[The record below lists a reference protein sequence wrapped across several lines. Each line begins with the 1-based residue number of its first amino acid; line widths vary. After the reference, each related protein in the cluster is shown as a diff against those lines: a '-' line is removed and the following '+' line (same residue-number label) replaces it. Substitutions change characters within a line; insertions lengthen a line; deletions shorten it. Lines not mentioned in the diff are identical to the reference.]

1 MANTHPAIAKMLE
14 HYALNSKDDNVDALR
29 EILQEIVLLGLYEGG
44 FFKEAAFYGG
54 TALRILHGLPR
65 FSEDLDFSLL
75 KEDAAFDLRLYEK
88 SVRETLTSFGFD
100 VSIEM
105 KEKTTDSAVQ
115 SAFLKGNTTE
125 HLLTINAPKNIL
137 QSIHKDQI
145 IKIKFEV
152 DTQPPLHFQ
161 TQSVLRLVPRPYAI
175 TAMTLPSLFAGKM
188 HALLC
193 RAWGTR
199 PKGRDWYDL
208 VWYIAHKTPL
218 DLEHLKARLDQS
230 CKWFE
235 SQKQDLPE
243 HLTKES
249 LVALL
254 NKRIEQLDIAKA
266 KNDVRP
272 FIKEMAEL
280 ELWSEAFFKQI
291 VHDIVIEA

>member
-75 KEDAAFDLRLYEK
+75 KEDLAFDLRLYEK
-88 SVRETLTSFGFD
+88 SVRETLASFGFD

-161 TQSVLRLVPRPYAI
+161 TQSVLRLVPRPYSI

-235 SQKQDLPE
+235 AQKQELPA

-254 NKRIEQLDIAKA
+254 HKRIKQLDIAKA

>member
-1 MANTHPAIAKMLE
+1 MVNTHPAIAKMLE
-14 HYALNSKDDNVDALR
+14 HYALSSKEDNVDALR

-75 KEDAAFDLRLYEK
+75 KEDAAFDLRVYEK
-88 SVRETLTSFGFD
+88 SVRETLASFGFD

-115 SAFLKGNTTE
+115 SAFLKGNTVE

-152 DTQPPLHFQ
+152 DTEPPLHFQ
-161 TQSVLRLVPRPYAI
+161 THSVLRLVPRPCSI

-218 DLEHLKARLDQS
+218 DLQHLQARLDQS
-230 CKWFE
+230 CKWLE
-235 SQKQDLPE
+235 AQKQDLPD

-249 LVALL
+249 LVELL
-254 NKRIEQLDIAKA
+254 YKRIEQLDIAKA

-272 FIKEMAEL
+272 FIKEIAEL

-291 VHDIVIEA
+291 VHDIAIEA

>member
-75 KEDAAFDLRLYEK
+75 KEDLAFDLRLYEK
-88 SVRETLTSFGFD
+88 SVRETLASFGFD

-161 TQSVLRLVPRPYAI
+161 TQSVFRLVPRPYSI

-235 SQKQDLPE
+235 AQKQDLPE

>member
-14 HYALNSKDDNVDALR
+14 HYALSSKEDNVDALR

-75 KEDAAFDLRLYEK
+75 KENPSFDLRLYEK
-88 SVRETLTSFGFD
+88 SVRETLASFGFD

-115 SAFLKGNTTE
+115 SAFLKGNTME
-125 HLLTINAPKNIL
+125 QLLSINAPKNIL

-152 DTQPPLHFQ
+152 DTEPPLHFQ
-161 TQSVLRLVPRPYAI
+161 THSVLRLVPRPCSI

-218 DLEHLKARLDQS
+218 DLQHLQARLDQS
-230 CKWFE
+230 CKWLE
-235 SQKQDLPE
+235 AQKQDLPD

-249 LVALL
+249 LVELL
-254 NKRIEQLDIAKA
+254 YKRIEQLDIAKA

-272 FIKEMAEL
+272 FIKEIAEL

-291 VHDIVIEA
+291 VHDIAIEA

>member
-75 KEDAAFDLRLYEK
+75 KEDLAFDLRLYEK
-88 SVRETLTSFGFD
+88 SVRETLASFGFD

-161 TQSVLRLVPRPYAI
+161 TQSVLRLVPRPYSI

-235 SQKQDLPE
+235 AQKQELPE

-254 NKRIEQLDIAKA
+254 HKRIEQLDIAKA

-280 ELWSEAFFKQI
+280 ELWSEDFFKQI